1 LLHQLCWQP
10 ASHTIVSFRP
20 SQYRA
25 PTWSWASVDG
35 PLYFRTYLPN
45 SCRPYRCELGDCK
58 TTLQSVSLPFG
69 EVTGGY
75 LTLRAVLR
83 EGRFHS
89 TSSERITW
97 QLAAPYEDHN
107 KDSVPRCQGYWDI
120 ARGFVDAAQDNVDGP
135 IVCMPL
141 YTMDDIK
148 PNQGGG
154 LMLTSSR
161 GGLFRRT
168 GRFVADMS
176 DFGHIP
182 QRDVTII

>member
-1 LLHQLCWQP
+1 V
-10 ASHTIVSFRP
+10 AIGRP
-20 SQYRA
+20 IRRPQQRQRAEMPRILGYR
-25 PTWSWASVDG
+25 
-35 PLYFRTYLPN
+35 
-45 SCRPYRCELGDCK
+45 
-58 TTLQSVSLPFG
+58 
-69 EVTGGY
+69 
-75 LTLRAVLR
+75 
-83 EGRFHS
+83 
-89 TSSERITW
+89 ER
-97 QLAAPYEDHN
+97 
-107 KDSVPRCQGYWDI
+107 V
-120 ARGFVDAAQDNVDGP
+120 VDAAQDNVDGP